1 VRARG
6 EEAGG
11 LLALR
16 VKKKGKRAEEKKDRL
31 GRRKKGEGEE
41 GFGFSFFF
49 FFKFFSNFANFTQ
62 TIKPCIQI
70 MMHKHLLFLT
80 LLK

>member
-49 FFKFFSNFANFTQ
+49 FLNSFQ
-62 TIKPCIQI
+62 TLQ
-70 MMHKHLLFLT
+70 T
-80 LLK
+80 SLKQ